1 MQSNQINIIP
11 SHQINF
17 IKWDDCIAENEN
29 GLIYSTSSYLNAM
42 ADNWYGLIIDD
53 YKTIMPLPCRKKIG
67 ITYLYTP
74 PFMQQLGLIGE
85 EDIDTIAVI
94 KAVQAFA
101 RYGDHFFN
109 FKNNFI
115 EDIDT
120 IKKCNNFILDLSS
133 GYENIYK
140 NYSTNLQRNVKKAY
154 AEDLQ
159 YFISHDIN
167 ETLNLHQQ
175 LQSKNIAHVTA
186 DDYNRFKNI
195 CVLLKEKDQCIIRQV
210 KNKSGEILSAAIL
223 FSDNRRIC
231 NIINTT
237 TDEGKKMNANHFLID
252 NIIQEFAGKN
262 LLLDFEGSNI
272 AGVQN
277 FYEMFGSLNQPYF
290 HWHYNNLPWP
300 LRLFKH

>member
-29 GLIYSTSSYLNAM
+29 GFIYSTSSYLNAM

-53 YKTIMPLPCRKKIG
+53 HKTIMPLPCRKKFG

-74 PFMQQLGLIGE
+74 PFMQQLGLIGNE
-85 EDIDTIAVI
+85 EIDTNAVI

-101 RYGDHFFN
+101 SYGNHFFN

-115 EDIDT
+115 EHIDT

-133 GYENIYK
+133 GYENICK
-140 NYSTNLQRNVKKAY
+140 NYSTNLQRNIKKTH
-154 AEDLQ
+154 AEELQ
-159 YFISHDIN
+159 YFISHDID

-175 LQSKNIAHVTA
+175 LQAKNIAHVTA
-186 DDYNRFKNI
+186 DDYNRFEKL
-195 CVLLKEKDQCIIRQV
+195 CVLLKEKNQCIVRQV

-231 NIINTT
+231 NIINAT

-262 LLLDFEGSNI
+262 LLFDFEGSN
-272 AGVQN
+272 
-277 FYEMFGSLNQPYF
+277 
-290 HWHYNNLPWP
+290 
-300 LRLFKH
+300 

>member
-1 MQSNQINIIP
+1 MHPNQINIIP

-53 YKTIMPLPCRKKIG
+53 YKTIMPLSCRKKFG

-85 EDIDTIAVI
+85 TNIDTNAVI

-115 EDIDT
+115 EHIDT

-140 NYSTNLQRNVKKAY
+140 NYSTNLQRNINKARSENVEY
-154 AEDLQ
+154 CVADGIHQ
-159 YFISHDIN
+159 
-167 ETLNLHQQ
+167 TLKTHQQ
-175 LQSKNIAHVTA
+175 LQAKNISHVTA
-186 DDYNRFKNI
+186 NDYNRFEDL

-210 KNKSGEILSAAIL
+210 KNKSGEILSVAIL
-223 FSDNRRIC
+223 FLDNRRIC
-231 NIINTT
+231 NIINAT

-262 LLLDFEGSNI
+262 WLFDFEGSNI

-277 FYEMFGSLNQPYF
+277 FYEMFGSLNQTYF
-290 HWHYNNLPWP
+290 HWHYNNLQWP